1 MKLDPELV
9 AQMGARAKIQL
20 RQRMK
25 ALRAAHPAAALAERS
40 AKVAQRV
47 AELPAFVAAR
57 SVALFWPMLEQ
68 KEVDLRALDALARE
82 AGKRVYYPGFRR
94 SPEGTLFTDLRRT
107 ASVDE
112 LAVRGQRFAE
122 PLADA
127 PTAARGDIDLVVV
140 PALAAALSG
149 HRLGYGRGFYDSM
162 LPDFRPPA
170 LAVLVAFDFQLLA
183 ELPAEP
189 HDVACDV
196 VISETRTV
204 VIPPAS
210 SR

>member
-9 AQMGARAKIQL
+9 AHVGARAKIQL

-25 ALRAAHPAAALAERS
+25 ALRAAHPVAALADRS
-40 AKVAQRV
+40 AKIVERV

-68 KEVDLRALDALARE
+68 KEVDLRALDERAR
-82 AGKRVYYPGFRR
+82 AANKSIYYPGLRR
-94 SPEGTLFTDLRRT
+94 SPEGALFTDLRRT
-107 ASVDE
+107 ASIDE
-112 LAVRGQRFAE
+112 LAPRGERFPE

-127 PTAARGDIDLVVV
+127 PAAARGDVELVVV

-149 HRLGYGRGFYDSM
+149 HRLGYGRGFYDSL

-170 LAVLVAFDFQLLA
+170 LAVVVAFDFQLLA

-204 VIPPAS
+204 VIPPHAS
-210 SR
+210 